1 MDTCS
6 DTLKFDTTKLTSD
19 FASQVSFLQ
28 YVNAENY
35 DEMKKDYK
43 ASIPGYF
50 DGSFPEFQR
59 RRAQLQSLM
68 ASSQVIALHQDY
80 YRHALSAAGLKAYS
94 VCMLANSQNLLAAWV
109 DEFGEDVVTVKVK
122 TGVLGDEKVK
132 YLVTGGSPN
141 ETLSELTAGGSQVL
155 SFPYKPKDGL
165 TLTFNGTARRSG
177 GQMGVSL
184 VIPGVRKLE
193 RRTNPSTVSGVIYVG
208 AGGFGNTSG
217 NPIAEPGVLVA
228 QPGCRLVP
236 SSIQELFRERYWAG
250 GGEVTQFHFDKP
262 ETKNADGEVV
272 RIDLIPSR
280 PDSTNKDEQCKWTI
294 HYQCDQERDVIVDVT
309 PA

>member
-35 DEMKKDYK
+35 DEMKSEYG
-43 ASIPGYF
+43 ANIPGYF
-50 DGSFPEFQR
+50 DGSFTEFQR
-59 RRAQLQSLM
+59 KRARLQSLI
-68 ASSQVIALHQDY
+68 ASSQVSTVHQDY
-80 YRHALSAAGLKAYS
+80 YRHALSVEGLKAYS
-94 VCMLANSQNLLAAWV
+94 ACMLITSQNLLAAWV
-109 DEFGEDVVTVKVK
+109 DEFGKDVVTVKVK
-122 TGVLGDEKVK
+122 TGVLGDEKVS

-141 ETLSELTAGGSQVL
+141 EELSELSAGGSQAL
-155 SFPYKPKDGL
+155 SFPYKAIDGL
-165 TLTFNGTARRSG
+165 TLTFNGTARKSG

-193 RRTNPSTVSGVIYVG
+193 RRTIPSTVSGAIYVG

-217 NPIAEPGVLVA
+217 NPIAIPGVLVA

-236 SSIQELFRERYWAG
+236 SSIEELGRERFWSG
-250 GGEVTQFHFDKP
+250 GGEVTQFQFNKP

-272 RIDLIPSR
+272 RIDLIPSH
-280 PDSTNKDEQCKWTI
+280 PDSTNGDEQCKWTI
-294 HYQCDQERDVIVDVT
+294 HYQCRQERDVIVDVT